1 MPAVELRDWMS
12 YEPIWLASGVGLL
25 CLLIAW
31 HGLVLWLT
39 RRRRP
44 RSLNTLRAKPLT
56 VPDLST
62 LQARY
67 LRLIDEVEAAYTERR
82 LSTRQ
87 AHQKLSYLLRRFV
100 YEVRGH
106 RADTLTLADLMQ
118 TRYHQLAA
126 AVQRYYLPEFARLE
140 HGDTAEALRIAREV
154 ISTWH

>member
-1 MPAVELRDWMS
+1 MAGERCRPALPADRLVWTGAMAHSPPSTAFTQHPARQAAHGTRS
-12 YEPIWLASGVGLL
+12 INLAGS
-25 CLLIAW
+25 
-31 HGLVLWLT
+31 
-39 RRRRP
+39 
-44 RSLNTLRAKPLT
+44 
-56 VPDLST
+56 
-62 LQARY
+62 RY
-67 LRLIDEVEAAYTERR
+67 LRLIDEVEAAYAERR